1 MPKVTRKAGDRG
13 GGTRAV
19 LHKEGGDQVGR
30 GDGRF
35 RKQPTDSGGT
45 ANSSWSDWN
54 VELAD
59 QGVRL
64 GLRLGLREFR
74 EYILSEGEIKM
85 KIKIKG
91 PTAR

>member
-1 MPKVTRKAGDRG
+1 MAKVTREAGDRG

-35 RKQPTDSGGT
+35 RKQPPDSGGK
-45 ANSSWSDWN
+45 AEAAWSDIN
-54 VELAD
+54 IELTA

-74 EYILSEGEIKM
+74 EHILSEGEIKM

-91 PTAR
+91 LTAR

>member
-1 MPKVTRKAGDRG
+1 MGAWVAKAAARTR
-13 GGTRAV
+13 
-19 LHKEGGDQVGR
+19 
-30 GDGRF
+30 

-45 ANSSWSDWN
+45 AEAAGANWD
-54 VELAD
+54 VELTA